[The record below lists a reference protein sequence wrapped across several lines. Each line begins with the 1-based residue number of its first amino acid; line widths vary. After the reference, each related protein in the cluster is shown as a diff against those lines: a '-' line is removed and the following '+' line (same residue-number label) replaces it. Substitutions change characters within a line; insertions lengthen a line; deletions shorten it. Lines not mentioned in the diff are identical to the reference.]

1 MIITEYY
8 DVMKEYYNFIKTET
22 FNVCDFI
29 KFIYMYLDKTEFMI

>member
-22 FNVCDFI
+22 FNVWDFI